1 MTLKNVE
8 VLEQQTTHEK
18 SWFQKFR
25 NRATSTAVIASTAIV
40 ASTANAAG
48 ESVIPDFLK
57 PAKDAISGLGVSLGE
72 IFLIAIGIT
81 LVIITFTTSRGGI
94 KKAG

>member
-1 MTLKNVE
+1 MGLKNVE
-8 VLEQQTTHEK
+8 VIQQPEQKQ
-18 SWFQKFR
+18 SWFDRLKG
-25 NRATSTAVIASTAIV
+25 RATSTAVIASTAIV
-40 ASTANAAG
+40 ASAAHAEGETA
-48 ESVIPDFLK
+48 IPDFLK

>member
-1 MTLKNVE
+1 MGLKNVE
-8 VLEQQTTHEK
+8 VIEQQAHEK
-18 SWFQKFR
+18 TWFQKFR
-25 NRATSTAVIASTAIV
+25 GRATSTAVIASTAIV
-40 ASTANAAG
+40 ASAANAADP
-48 ESVIPDFLK
+48 VIPDFLA
-57 PAKDAISGLGVSLGE
+57 PAKNAISGLGVSLGE

>member
-8 VLEQQTTHEK
+8 VLEHQETHK
-18 SWFQKFR
+18 KTWFQKFR
-25 NRATSTAVIASTAIV
+25 NRVTATAVIGSTAIV
-40 ASTANAAG
+40 MSPANA
-48 ESVIPDFLK
+48 EIPDFLAPGK
-57 PAKDAISGLGVSLGE
+57 EALTGIGASLGE

-81 LVIITFTTSRGGI
+81 IAIIVFVISRGGI

>member
-8 VLEQQTTHEK
+8 VLEHQETHK
-18 SWFQKFR
+18 KTWFQKFR
-25 NRATSTAVIASTAIV
+25 NQLTATAVIGTTAI
-40 ASTANAAG
+40 ATSPANA
-48 ESVIPDFLK
+48 EIPDFLA
-57 PAKDAISGLGVSLGE
+57 PAKTAITGLGASLGE

-81 LVIITFTTSRGGI
+81 IAVIVFVISRGGI

>member
-8 VLEQQTTHEK
+8 VLEHQETHK
-18 SWFQKFR
+18 KTWFQKFR
-25 NRATSTAVIASTAIV
+25 NQLTATAVIGSTALV
-40 ASTANAAG
+40 ASNSNAAAG
-48 ESVIPDFLK
+48 DPPDFLT
-57 PAKDAISGLGVSLGE
+57 PAKTAITGLGVSLGE

-81 LVIITFTTSRGGI
+81 IAIIVFTISRGGI